1 MGEHCACF
9 CERHDCVPVLAGV
22 LQRHGTERM
31 GLYREKGG
39 LLECLTGCSPVC
51 LKMANDQSFR
61 NLVVVQYTRLK
72 IATDLLYV

>member
-1 MGEHCACF
+1 
-9 CERHDCVPVLAGV
+9 
-22 LQRHGTERM
+22 M

-39 LLECLTGCSPVC
+39 LLECLTGRGPVC